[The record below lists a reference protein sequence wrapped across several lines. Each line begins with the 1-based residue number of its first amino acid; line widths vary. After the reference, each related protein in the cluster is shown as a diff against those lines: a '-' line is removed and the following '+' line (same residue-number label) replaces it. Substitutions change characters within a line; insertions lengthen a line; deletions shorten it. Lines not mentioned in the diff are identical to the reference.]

1 MVTQWGRVMSYLKLH
16 LPDLQEARSA
26 CMIETANSALAN
38 PLATGGTS
46 LPTAIDCWQAPR
58 LSLGANDGPVDD
70 FLEVIDNW
78 ERVTGHKLV
87 PGNAAPV
94 IDHAESGIGGQIA
107 DAAGGDAAQNVL
119 DRIASD
125 FSAHQM
131 RILGASLLKLADAID
146 QDWHPAR
153 FKSRFGWMTRS
164 GQIERRALTLAQVA
178 IRLRAKAK
186 QRTKHLS
193 QEFLGEP
200 AWEMLLE
207 LFIQFAGGA
216 TVSTKS
222 LCLAS
227 GLADTSAL
235 RMIDRLEDAGLL
247 ERSQSSVDKRIT
259 LVGLSKQGV
268 TAVGMILM
276 DADC

>member
-1 MVTQWGRVMSYLKLH
+1 MSYLKLH
-16 LPDLQEARSA
+16 LPEPGETRGAS
-26 CMIETANSALAN
+26 IIGTANSALAN
-38 PLATGGTS
+38 SLAAGGTT
-46 LPTAIDCWQAPR
+46 LPTSIDRWQTTRPAG

-70 FLEVIDNW
+70 FLAVVDNW
-78 ERVTGHKLV
+78 ESITGQKLV
-87 PGNAAPV
+87 PDNAIPVTDQAVSGTAGQMTGGNG
-94 IDHAESGIGGQIA
+94 S
-107 DAAGGDAAQNVL
+107 DAAQNVL

-125 FSAHQM
+125 FSARQM
-131 RILGASLLKLADAID
+131 RVLGASLLKLADAID
-146 QDWHPAR
+146 QDWHPER
-153 FKSRFGWMTRS
+153 VKSRFGWLTRS
-164 GQIERRALTLAQVA
+164 GQIERRALSLAQVA
-178 IRLRAKAK
+178 VRLRANAK

-227 GLADTSAL
+227 GLADTTAL
-235 RMIDRLEDAGLL
+235 RMLDRLEDAGLI
-247 ERSQSSVDKRIT
+247 ERSHSTVDKRIT

>member
-1 MVTQWGRVMSYLKLH
+1 MPYLQLQLPNLEETSGASNIVT
-16 LPDLQEARSA
+16 P
-26 CMIETANSALAN
+26 NSALVN
-38 PLATGGTS
+38 SLATGGTS
-46 LPTAIDCWQAPR
+46 LPTASDRWLTSRSPR
-58 LSLGANDGPVDD
+58 FSLGANDGPVDD
-70 FLEVIDNW
+70 FLEMVDNW
-78 ERVTGHKLV
+78 ESVTGQRLV
-87 PGNAAPV
+87 PDDAIPV
-94 IDHAESGIGGQIA
+94 TDQVDSDNIRLMPDVAENGA
-107 DAAGGDAAQNVL
+107 ERHVL
-119 DRIASD
+119 DEIASD
-125 FSAHQM
+125 FSAPQM
-131 RILGASLLKLADAID
+131 RLLGASLLRLADAID
-146 QDWHPAR
+146 QDWHPAQV
-153 FKSRFGWMTRS
+153 KSRFGWLTRS
-164 GQIERRALTLAQVA
+164 GQIERRALALAQVA

-216 TVSTKS
+216 AVSTKS

-235 RMIDRLEDAGLL
+235 RMIDRLDDAGLI

-268 TAVGMILM
+268 TVVGMILM
-276 DADC
+276 EADC

>member
-1 MVTQWGRVMSYLKLH
+1 MPYLKLH
-16 LPDLQEARSA
+16 LPKLQETSGA
-26 CMIETANSALAN
+26 CKIVTPHSALAN
-38 PLATGGTS
+38 SLATGGMS
-46 LPTAIDCWQAPR
+46 LPATIDRWQVSRAAGIA
-58 LSLGANDGPVDD
+58 LGANDGPVDD
-70 FLEVIDNW
+70 FLEMVDNW
-78 ERVTGHKLV
+78 EIETGQRLLPDDAIPVTDQRDSGSDRLMPDV
-87 PGNAAPV
+87 ASN
-94 IDHAESGIGGQIA
+94 DAERHL
-107 DAAGGDAAQNVL
+107 L

-125 FSAHQM
+125 FSAQQM
-131 RILGASLLKLADAID
+131 RVLGASLLKLADAID

-153 FKSRFGWMTRS
+153 VKSRFGWLTRS
-164 GQIERRALTLAQVA
+164 GQIERRALSLAQVA
-178 IRLRAKAK
+178 IRLRANAK
-186 QRTKHLS
+186 QRSKHLS

-235 RMIDRLEDAGLL
+235 RMIDRLEAAGLL
-247 ERSQSSVDKRIT
+247 ERSQSHVDKRIT